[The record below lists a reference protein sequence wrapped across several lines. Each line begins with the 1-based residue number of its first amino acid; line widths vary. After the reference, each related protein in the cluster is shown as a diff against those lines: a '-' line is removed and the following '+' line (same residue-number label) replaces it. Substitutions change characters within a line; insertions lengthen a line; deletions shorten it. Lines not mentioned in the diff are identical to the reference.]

1 MIQIR
6 NNVFETNSSS
16 THSLCISKQEPVN
29 KPLHMEFY
37 LDYFGW
43 EEKERSPSDYIY
55 TAIMA
60 HDIWTEDG
68 KKNKWLPRLRS
79 FLIENDVTWYFEE
92 PDNDSEWFRCD
103 FGIDHDYEVF
113 PLIDE
118 LLDDHDMLARAL
130 FNNNSIVYTGNDNVD
145 GAAYDKSTVGH
156 EYHYVREDNVKKPDG
171 DDFDEL
177 ISYYNSGNWVRKK
190 TGNWD
195 NPYYDPDD
203 FDYIYKGN

>member
-1 MIQIR
+1 MIQVR
-6 NNVFETNSSS
+6 NGVFETNSSS
-16 THSLCISKQEPVN
+16 THSLCISKKEVVD

-37 LDYFGW
+37 LRYFGW
-43 EEKERSPSDYIY
+43 EESEYDPSDYIY
-55 TAIMA
+55 TAIIA
-60 HDIWTEDG
+60 HDVQHKGDE
-68 KKNKWLPRLRS
+68 WLPRLRS
-79 FLIENDVTWYFEE
+79 FLIENDVTWYF
-92 PDNDSEWFRCD
+92 DNHEDMRDEWGYD
-103 FGIDHDYEVF
+103 FGIDHESEIL
-113 PLIDE
+113 PAIDK

-177 ISYYNSGNWVRKK
+177 ISYYNSGNWIRKK
-190 TGNWD
+190 IGNWD
-195 NPYYDPDD
+195 NPYYDPDN

>member
-1 MIQIR
+1 MIQVR
-6 NNVFETNSSS
+6 NGVFETNSSS
-16 THSLCISKQEPVN
+16 THSLCISKKEVVD

-37 LDYFGW
+37 LRYFGW
-43 EEKERSPSDYIY
+43 EESEYDPSDYIY
-55 TAIMA
+55 TAIIA
-60 HDIWTEDG
+60 HDVQHKGDE
-68 KKNKWLPRLRS
+68 WLPRLRS
-79 FLIENDVTWYFEE
+79 FLIENDVTWYF
-92 PDNDSEWFRCD
+92 DNHEDMRDEWGYD
-103 FGIDHDYEVF
+103 FGIDHESEIL
-113 PLIDE
+113 PAIDK

-177 ISYYNSGNWVRKK
+177 ISYYNSGNWIRKK

-195 NPYYDPDD
+195 NPYYDPDN